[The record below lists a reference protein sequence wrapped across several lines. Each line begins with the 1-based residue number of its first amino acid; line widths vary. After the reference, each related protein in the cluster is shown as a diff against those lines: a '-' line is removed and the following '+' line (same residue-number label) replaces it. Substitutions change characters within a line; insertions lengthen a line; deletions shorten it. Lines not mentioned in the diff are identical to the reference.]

1 MAEARIYS
9 SLAGWTWTP
18 FGGTLVPTVIC
29 PIIGEAVLDFFP
41 ANWLLT
47 GVDLL
52 AEAKGFG
59 LLVPVRALHLT
70 GGIVGYEER
79 FKFKS
84 DKSQEFKTLKKN
96 LNL

>member
-1 MAEARIYS
+1 LAEARIYS
-9 SLAGWTWTP
+9 SAAGWTWTP

-29 PIIGEAVLDFFP
+29 PNRGEAAVDLYSL
-41 ANWLLT
+41 NWLLA
-47 GVDLL
+47 GVVILHL
-52 AEAKGFG
+52 AKGLG
-59 LLVPVRALHLT
+59 LLEPVRALHLT
-70 GGIVGYEER
+70 GGIEGYEKS